1 MSRTVMSPIAVTV
14 TIPATGTASEMVFRD
29 TLTIR
34 NGLIIQSHLE
44 FDAAEL
50 RRRLTEGAL
59 SKV

>member
-1 MSRTVMSPIAVTV
+1 MTPLSDLT
-14 TIPATGTASEMVFRD
+14 FRD

-34 NGLIIQSHLE
+34 NGLIHHSQLK

-50 RRRLTEGAL
+50 RRRLTENIA

>member
-1 MSRTVMSPIAVTV
+1 
-14 TIPATGTASEMVFRD
+14 MVFRD

-34 NGLIIQSHLE
+34 NGLIIQSQLE